1 MYGRYFTVI
10 VVLCGISFPLA
21 SVGSAAENRNNKKS
35 TPPSKVYVPYEK
47 LKGVFEKE
55 QQGVFLPYK
64 EFQKLWR
71 AAQGRPAGVAEAPF
85 EYLISTARFQGRVKE
100 ELATLR
106 LRLTIDILTDGWVQ
120 VPVGLGGVAVSE
132 AALLEAKNTKIGP
145 LLRVVDGEY
154 IFVTKGKGRY
164 VLALDFV
171 RQLETKPG
179 LAVLNYR
186 IPSAAITTLELLIP
200 EENLKVDVEPM
211 LAATTSQVKVDDAN
225 ATRLQAFLG
234 STKQVRLSW
243 KPTTEAAPELEPVI
257 ICEQF
262 QHINVAEALIGYE
275 VRLNYSIHRGGVDS
289 FTIQLPGEFRV
300 TGVDGANIARW
311 DVIARTKTV
320 GGAADK
326 PDKQIGQ
333 TLNVKLFSPAKD
345 KYTLTVKM
353 ERFLQEAQAQVPL
366 VPITT
371 DEVLRRSGL
380 IGITYSPRRLV
391 HLKDVKN
398 LARVDTGQL
407 PKHLQNMP
415 GVTAYR
421 FITSDYSATIAIET
435 TSPRITVN
443 QLWMLGADIDRL
455 ELRG

>member
-1 MYGRYFTVI
+1 MYGRYFTLFAI
-10 VVLCGISFPLA
+10 LCGMSLSLA
-21 SVGSAAENRNNKKS
+21 SVGSAAENKNNKKS
-35 TPPSKVYVPYEK
+35 TPPAKVYVPYEK

-55 QQGVFLPYK
+55 EQGVFLPYK

-85 EYLISTARFQGRVKE
+85 EYLISTARFQGKVKE

-106 LRLTIDILTDGWVQ
+106 LRLTIDILAEGWVQ

-132 AALLEAKNTKIGP
+132 AALLEAKNTKIVP

-234 STKQVRLSW
+234 SAKQVRLSW
-243 KPTTEAAPELEPVI
+243 KPRTEAAPELEPVI

-275 VRLNYSIHRGGVDS
+275 VKLNYSIHRGGVDS
-289 FTIQLPGEFRV
+289 FTI
-300 TGVDGANIARW
+300 
-311 DVIARTKTV
+311 
-320 GGAADK
+320 
-326 PDKQIGQ
+326 
-333 TLNVKLFSPAKD
+333 
-345 KYTLTVKM
+345 
-353 ERFLQEAQAQVPL
+353 
-366 VPITT
+366 
-371 DEVLRRSGL
+371 
-380 IGITYSPRRLV
+380 
-391 HLKDVKN
+391 
-398 LARVDTGQL
+398 
-407 PKHLQNMP
+407 
-415 GVTAYR
+415 
-421 FITSDYSATIAIET
+421 
-435 TSPRITVN
+435 
-443 QLWMLGADIDRL
+443 
-455 ELRG
+455 